1 MAVDDASR
9 LSGNG
14 GFGGN
19 GGKNRFLY
27 IYSQKCHSVVIY

>member
-27 IYSQKCHSVVIY
+27 IYSL